1 MRMSSSRLW
10 KFSSDVTYWELLL
23 VIYKHKGNPEFG
35 ITDYIDQLKTRRQ
48 SLLTIRNFIRDRI
61 ADADFLIV
69 PAVKKSRKALTL
81 NDPLRRELEQYFFGS
96 HLATSVP
103 SQLLLHIPKTDLD
116 GVSEPV

>member
-69 PAVKKSRKALTL
+69 PAFKKSRKALTL
-81 NDPLRRELEQYFFGS
+81 NDPLRRELEQYFFWIASRYQRPFPASAS
-96 HLATSVP
+96 HSKNR
-103 SQLLLHIPKTDLD
+103 S
-116 GVSEPV
+116 GWRF